1 MSSKKT
7 TLTEVLDAAFV
18 EKAFTGTPPEILQL
32 YAKSRYIIKTHSAT
46 LDDTTTWAVLLQHF
60 HLSLITGRD
69 SEAELILQRLTDR
82 FGASCERVV
91 LCKSQYIEATAG
103 IEKAEEF
110 LKSRES
116 KEIIVQ
122 KRKAAL
128 IKFKNDDRNYIIQL
142 LALLEFIPT
151 DAETWTELGDAYFK
165 VHEYEKAI
173 HAFQE
178 TLLASPYAYNVFARL
193 GESYHALS
201 LQQSNDGNLNYNAK
215 QKIVY
220 SLTQALKNFLRS
232 IELCPVYVRG
242 WAGVQVVS
250 SEALKFISQDKS
262 AQPNRKSELV
272 TEKELK
278 YFTKFSELSE
288 RKLLYMTTDEDSKI
302 PKSEI
307 AAAKAILQNY

>member
-1 MSSKKT
+1 M
-7 TLTEVLDAAFV
+7 
-18 EKAFTGTPPEILQL
+18 
-32 YAKSRYIIKTHSAT
+32 
-46 LDDTTTWAVLLQHF
+46 
-60 HLSLITGRD
+60 
-69 SEAELILQRLTDR
+69 
-82 FGASCERVV
+82 
-91 LCKSQYIEATAG
+91 
-103 IEKAEEF
+103 
-110 LKSRES
+110 
-116 KEIIVQ
+116 IVY
-122 KRKAAL
+122 R
-128 IKFKNDDRNYIIQL
+128 
-142 LALLEFIPT
+142 
-151 DAETWTELGDAYFK
+151 
-165 VHEYEKAI
+165 YEKAI